1 MSEAVSNRNFD
12 TASLVHS
19 TITLPV
25 CQTVTLDIKQI
36 PGTSPSLRS
45 ARTPLPYR
53 APQGCCDTFLRTT
66 FAVTHTLTT
75 SLRRMVQSTG

>member
-45 ARTPLPYR
+45 ARTRLPYR

-66 FAVTHTLTT
+66 ITNNPFNPHHNRIQKMGL
-75 SLRRMVQSTG
+75 